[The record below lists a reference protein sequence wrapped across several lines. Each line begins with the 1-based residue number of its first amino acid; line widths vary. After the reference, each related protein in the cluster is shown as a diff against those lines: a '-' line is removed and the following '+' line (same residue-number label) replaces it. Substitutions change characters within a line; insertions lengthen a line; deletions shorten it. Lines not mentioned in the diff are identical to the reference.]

1 MWKVNEFPELAI
13 NRDIQPKV
21 IVNGLPDRIGQILVN
36 LLENAVSFSRP
47 KGEVKVTLSKK
58 WRKPVTLVV
67 EDSGPGIRPE
77 LTEVIFERFYTSRH
91 GWCDSRQFL
100 GARFSDL

>member
-1 MWKVNEFPELAI
+1 MRYHF
-13 NRDIQPKV
+13 Q
-21 IVNGLPDRIGQILVN
+21 
-36 LLENAVSFSRP
+36 P

-91 GWCDSRQFL
+91 GGAIVDNSSGLGLAICKQIIDAHGGSVEVSNSHLNGAKFTVQF
-100 GARFSDL
+100 